1 MNVEVLFYLLFL
13 IVGFILGRM
22 GVVNVSGNTN
32 TPPTIKKP
40 NLNPF
45 EAFRNK
51 KEKEEQEQLEKEMRI
66 NLENVNN
73 YNGSAEGQKD
83 IL

>member
-1 MNVEVLFYLLFL
+1 MNAEVLFYLLFL

-22 GVVNVSGNTN
+22 SVVNVSSNTN
-32 TPPTIKKP
+32 TLPTIKKS

-45 EAFRNK
+45 EAYRNK
-51 KEKEEQEQLEKEMRI
+51 KEKEEQEQLEKEMKI

-83 IL
+83 I